1 MSLKRIT
8 ASAVCVMAF
17 LDVFSVKSS
26 FTAGSAQ
33 MLTAYADEYD
43 FDYVDEYDYEEEPDI
58 DGSEIDDIELD
69 EIDSDADISVNENR
83 GTKRK
88 HNVISSFVVSLLIG
102 LISALIAVSI
112 MKSSMKS
119 VRKKAGAADYR
130 KENSFKLDVKT
141 DNFLG
146 KRVEKSPVMRAENP
160 DSQRPNH

>member
-17 LDVFSVKSS
+17 WGVFGVKSS

-130 KENSFKLDVKT
+130 KENSFKLTKNT
-141 DNFLG
+141 DTFMY
-146 KRVEKSPVMRAENP
+146 KRVEKIAIPKNN
-160 DSQRPNH
+160 QPNK